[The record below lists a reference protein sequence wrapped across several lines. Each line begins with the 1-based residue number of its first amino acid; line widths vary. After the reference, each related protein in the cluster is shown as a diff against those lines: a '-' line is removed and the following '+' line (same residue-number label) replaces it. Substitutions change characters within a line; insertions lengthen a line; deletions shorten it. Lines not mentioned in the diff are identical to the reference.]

1 MRKFAGLLFSLIL
14 VFTTGCSG
22 APNDTPK
29 TVEVKGVV
37 TIAGN
42 PISDA
47 TIVFLPKSGPS
58 AVGRTDQSGA
68 YTLKT
73 GKAPG
78 ATPGQHTVT
87 ITPGGEIPMPGT
99 AGAKTDKA
107 KPAIPPAYGDPKKSG
122 LTADVKATGEN
133 VIDFKLN

>member
-1 MRKFAGLLFSLIL
+1 MQKFTGLLFSLIL
-14 VFTTGCSG
+14 ISASSCSG
-22 APNDTPK
+22 APNDTPE

-37 TIAGN
+37 TISGN

-73 GKAPG
+73 GKTPG
-78 ATPGQHTVT
+78 AIPGQHTVT
-87 ITPGGEIPMPGT
+87 ITPGGEISMPGT
-99 AGAKTDKA
+99 EAAKKDQS
-107 KPAIPPAYGDPKKSG
+107 KPEIPPEYGDPKKSG